1 MLISKIKG
9 TMTAWMKSRM
19 KNLVAQPSKVEYREE
34 RFGNIAQ
41 KKGYITWPQLLEALE
56 LQIEEAVEGRTRF
69 ISEIL
74 CDLQFITKLELRD
87 VLESMDNGTA

>member
-1 MLISKIKG
+1 
-9 TMTAWMKSRM
+9 MTAWMKSKM
-19 KNLVAQPSKVEYREE
+19 NNLVEQLSKVEDREE
-34 RFGNIAQ
+34 RFGEIAQ